1 MDHGSNSMT
10 IHFNFH
16 RILTLFNNNSFHSAR
31 SMYATNLLKPP
42 TDVKNERNELRN
54 PEKRIILDYFL
65 YPNEGYDKIGENS
78 LAFQVS

>member
-1 MDHGSNSMT
+1 
-10 IHFNFH
+10 
-16 RILTLFNNNSFHSAR
+16 
-31 SMYATNLLKPP
+31 MYATNLLKPP
-42 TDVKNERNELRN
+42 TYYVKNERNELRN